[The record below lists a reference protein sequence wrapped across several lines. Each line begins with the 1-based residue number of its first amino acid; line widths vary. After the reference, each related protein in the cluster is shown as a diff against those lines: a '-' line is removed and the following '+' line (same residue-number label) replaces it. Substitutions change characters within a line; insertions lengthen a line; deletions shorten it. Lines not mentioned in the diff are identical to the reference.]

1 MVEIMLKKNWFF
13 VAIIIFYLLFLCKD
27 HIFGMFDYTED
38 LGSAVNQEEI
48 EYYKSE
54 YKNISELFTITTLDY
69 QTVYSR
75 VVLHDIYAF
84 NKEITIGKGSSD
96 GVKLQ
101 DLVINQDGVIGIVKT
116 VNNHSSIVEL
126 LTNPNIELSVKI
138 GSSYGI
144 LSCIDDQVVVKNITL
159 DKEIHVG
166 DKVYT
171 SGLTSIPGDIY
182 VGTVREI
189 HTDSLDLEYVL
200 DIDLG
205 VNMHDINYVAVVRL
219 GEDES

>member
-13 VAIIIFYLLFLCKD
+13 IAIIILYLLFLCKD
-27 HIFGMFDYTED
+27 YIFGMLDHTED
-38 LGSAVNQEEI
+38 LGATLNQEEI
-48 EYYKSE
+48 EFCKSE
-54 YKNISELFTITTLDY
+54 YENISLLFNIDTLDY
-69 QTVYSR
+69 HTVYGR
-75 VVLHDIYAF
+75 VILHDIYAF

-101 DLVINQDGVIGIVKT
+101 DLVMSQDGVVGVVKT
-116 VNNHSSIVEL
+116 VNDHSSVVEL
-126 LTNPNIELSVKI
+126 LTNSNIELSVKI

-144 LSCIDDQVVVKNITL
+144 LSCIDDQVVVKNIKL
-159 DKEIHVG
+159 DQEIQVG

-171 SGLTSIPGDIY
+171 SGLTNIPGDIY
-182 VGTVREI
+182 VGTIREI

-205 VNMHDINYVAVVRL
+205 VNMHDITYVAIVRL